1 MLRGENLTIQTELVD
16 VNKESQLWGEQY
28 NRKMSDLLI
37 IQKEIASEISERLR
51 LRLTGNDQKRLSKG
65 DTDNT
70 EAYQLYLKG
79 RYYWNK
85 RTEEAVAKA
94 LDYYKQA
101 SDKDPAYALAYDG
114 LADCLIAQ
122 AWYSF
127 RPSKDVYPQAKT
139 AARKA
144 LELDESLSEA
154 HASLAFVLTNYDWDW
169 PSAEKEYKRAIE
181 LNPKYAIAHHWHSDL
196 LAAIGKLDQSFDE
209 EKRAQELD
217 PLSLI
222 INTWLGWRLSFLKQ
236 YDQAI
241 DQYRK
246 ALELDSTFV
255 PAHWQLGLAYEQKT
269 VYVQAIAEF
278 QTAMTLSGRS
288 PLYTASLA
296 HAYAM
301 VGNRSEVRKLLDEL
315 NEVSKRRYVPSYQL
329 AVVYAG
335 LDEKDSAFKLLE
347 NAYAERSGSL
357 IYLNRD
363 PRLKNLHSDPRF
375 VDLVRRIGL
384 PLESQ

>member
-1 MLRGENLTIQTELVD
+1 
-16 VNKESQLWGEQY
+16 
-28 NRKMSDLLI
+28 MSDLLI